1 MRDQNI
7 QRATIVVLRLY
18 RTCDVG
24 VTSSSQWLKADG
36 FEIVFKVFRCVLAIA
51 IFSDSNKLSFHFF
64 QVDGE
69 FTLNENVCDVDGL
82 NVAAE
87 AFSDLREAS
96 ANDLVHLPNNPYTPQ
111 QLFFINTAQVQT
123 WAA

>member
-1 MRDQNI
+1 MRNTKTNV
-7 QRATIVVLRLY
+7 RNKLRK
-18 RTCDVG
+18 T
-24 VTSSSQWLKADG
+24 
-36 FEIVFKVFRCVLAIA
+36 VLAIA
-51 IFSDSNKLSFHFF
+51 IFFFFFSDSNKLSFHFF

-111 QLFFINTAQVQT
+111 QLFFINTAQVRT
-123 WAA
+123 TYASGRTEFGTKRAKF

>member
-1 MRDQNI
+1 MQL
-7 QRATIVVLRLY
+7 Q
-18 RTCDVG
+18 
-24 VTSSSQWLKADG
+24 
-36 FEIVFKVFRCVLAIA
+36 FFFF
-51 IFSDSNKLSFHFF
+51 FSDSNKLSFHFF

-111 QLFFINTAQVQT
+111 QLFFINTAQVRSKLHPDVRNLVQNGPNFNFSQFCT
-123 WAA
+123 QKFGTV

>member
-1 MRDQNI
+1 M
-7 QRATIVVLRLY
+7 
-18 RTCDVG
+18 
-24 VTSSSQWLKADG
+24 
-36 FEIVFKVFRCVLAIA
+36 
-51 IFSDSNKLSFHFF
+51 
-64 QVDGE
+64 DGE

-111 QLFFINTAQVQT
+111 QLFFINTAQVNEWYLLSGYMSKYLAGLISYT
-123 WAA
+123 

>member
-1 MRDQNI
+1 MQ
-7 QRATIVVLRLY
+7 
-18 RTCDVG
+18 
-24 VTSSSQWLKADG
+24 
-36 FEIVFKVFRCVLAIA
+36 FF
-51 IFSDSNKLSFHFF
+51 FSDSNKLSFHFF

-111 QLFFINTAQVQT
+111 QLFFINTAQVRT
-123 WAA
+123 TYASGRTEFGTKRAKF